1 MLLEGGGKE
10 LDVVDLTISDDDD
23 DGNEPLRPVKRVKTG
38 PRLGPNERF
47 ACLTTQ
53 VFPHLEHAVEVVR
66 KAYPDGYIKAQE
78 VESEVGII
86 LAFFSWLTTCLYVF
100 ARQLVKRLTD
110 NAFYAEFHRY
120 NGRISSGF
128 ERSLAR
134 RAVKVAQDL
143 AALPVRLKR
152 WVWGEYRQLIRD
164 IGISTKT
171 GLCTETVKPS
181 TIEIISSPY
190 HPSSGASEDS

>member
-10 LDVVDLTISDDDD
+10 VDVVDLTISDDDD
-23 DGNEPLRPVKRVKTG
+23 DGNEPLRPVKRLKTG

-53 VFPHLEHAVEVVR
+53 VFPHLKHAVEVVR
-66 KAYPDGYIKAQE
+66 KAYPDGYIKTQE
-78 VESEVGII
+78 VEGEVGII

-152 WVWGEYRQLIRD
+152 WVWGEYRAANTRCRNINKNRPL
-164 IGISTKT
+164 
-171 GLCTETVKPS
+171 
-181 TIEIISSPY
+181 Y
-190 HPSSGASEDS
+190 